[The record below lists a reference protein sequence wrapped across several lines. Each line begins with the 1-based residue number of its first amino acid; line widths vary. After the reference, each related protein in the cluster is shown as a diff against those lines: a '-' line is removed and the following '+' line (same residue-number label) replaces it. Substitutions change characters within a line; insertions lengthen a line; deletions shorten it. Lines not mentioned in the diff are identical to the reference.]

1 MVHSTGVTKTQ
12 PPALGTSLSLPLPSV
27 FLCACIY
34 PSIYVCVCACARA
47 CVRACVNVLK
57 GLCVCLP
64 HLFLDAVTLTCS
76 IMYTALLAVMVMGM
90 VTTYVSDKGMLAVK
104 VKVPMAKCV
113 TSTVRRQVIQ
123 NLPKELFTKKW
134 HTQKQC
140 K

>member
-1 MVHSTGVTKTQ
+1 M
-12 PPALGTSLSLPLPSV
+12 
-27 FLCACIY
+27 C
-34 PSIYVCVCACARA
+34 
-47 CVRACVNVLK
+47 
-57 GLCVCLP
+57 
-64 HLFLDAVTLTCS
+64 
-76 IMYTALLAVMVMGM
+76 TALLAVV
-90 VTTYVSDKGMLAVK
+90 VVVVVVVATYVSDKGMLAVK